1 MHAHCEVTYFIK
13 TPIILP
19 IQLVKLIVQD
29 QQHHFVNK
37 NVTVFFRI
45 WCIYNYIT
53 RKTQSRHAVTHRTA
67 H

>member
-37 NVTVFFRI
+37 NVTVFLE
-45 WCIYNYIT
+45 YGVYIII
-53 RKTQSRHAVTHRTA
+53 
-67 H
+67 